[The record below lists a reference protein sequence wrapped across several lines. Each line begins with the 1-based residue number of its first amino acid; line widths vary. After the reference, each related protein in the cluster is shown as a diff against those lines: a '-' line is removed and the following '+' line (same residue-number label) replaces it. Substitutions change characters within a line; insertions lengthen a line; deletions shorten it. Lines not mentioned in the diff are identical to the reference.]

1 MTYLETTDSEGGRRA
16 MSSASCWKNKHP
28 EPQTEHVLLTATPLL
43 PGQAGWVFENL
54 SLWTHVKVCSLSCA
68 CFPNKVLMGCL
79 IFFCCLFVSSLFL
92 FCVFLPGAPGRRRN
106 KLQGRCTASVGLFTS
121 LPLQPLSLSP
131 AATPRQFQAQR
142 TIAILRATISF
153 AAGGTQTV
161 RDALLM
167 MG

>member
-1 MTYLETTDSEGGRRA
+1 MGKRQN
-16 MSSASCWKNKHP
+16 KNCEISFKHK
-28 EPQTEHVLLTATPLL
+28 
-43 PGQAGWVFENL
+43 FN
-54 SLWTHVKVCSLSCA
+54 
-68 CFPNKVLMGCL
+68 
-79 IFFCCLFVSSLFL
+79 FFVCLFVSSLFL
-92 FCVFLPGAPGRRRN
+92 FCMFLPGALGRERN

-142 TIAILRATISF
+142 PIAFLRATISF